1 MPNFLCKR
9 CNNINHV
16 PPEAATFT
24 CSYCGTEQ
32 DTPSFSKSVKNDAL
46 DEVRLRKPFA
56 EAEEKPFIG
65 TTFHSSSESVDD
77 DSLDEVKSKKPFAE
91 AGEKPF
97 IATTLNSPEKPR
109 KAVFEKVKPDE
120 TARKNSIYY
129 RAVSKM
135 GGENIALNQEALQLL
150 QEIRGWKDADALIEQ
165 CEEKIERLLEE
176 ERLEKEAEQKRQKS
190 RKRAVVI
197 GVSLFVFL
205 VVFATV
211 FGLLIYPNMRYHKAV
226 AFAES
231 GDTVKAYELFKDLGD
246 YKDSSD
252 RAAALY
258 ETYKTEKLTSAFA
271 GDTVYFG
278 NYEQDGNTKN
288 GKEAIAWVVLE
299 KAGDKLL
306 LCSLYGLDYQ
316 KYSEEKEDTT
326 WETSNMRQWLNT
338 EFAEE
343 AFTKEEMAFITTTE
357 VSTGDNEH
365 YNSTP
370 YGNETKDKLFLLSL
384 SEVKKY
390 FPTAEKR
397 LASPT
402 DFAVKQGVYQ
412 SNKRLSGNFTCCWL
426 LRTPG
431 SDGTQVAYVNY
442 DGELHYSGASV
453 NTRGATFRPTIW
465 IEIQKE
471 Q

>member
-1 MPNFLCKR
+1 MPNYLCKQ
-9 CNNINHV
+9 CNCINQV
-16 PPEAATFT
+16 APEATHFT
-24 CSYCGTEQ
+24 CKNCGVKQE
-32 DTPSFSKSVKNDAL
+32 TPSFLESVDSDAL
-46 DEVRLRKPFA
+46 DEAMLGNPVD
-56 EAEEKPFIG
+56 EGQEKPFIE
-65 TTFHSSSESVDD
+65 TKLNVPNQPQKADFN
-77 DSLDEVKSKKPFAE
+77 EVKPEDA
-91 AGEKPF
+91 AGK
-97 IATTLNSPEKPR
+97 
-109 KAVFEKVKPDE
+109 D
-120 TARKNSIYY
+120 SIYFK
-129 RAVSKM
+129 AVSKM
-135 GGENIALNQEALQLL
+135 GGANIVLLDEALTLL
-150 QEIRGWKDADALIEQ
+150 QTIRGWKDAEALIEQ

-211 FGLLIYPNMRYHKAV
+211 FGLKIYPDIRYHKAV

-338 EFAEE
+338 DFAEE
-343 AFTKEEMAFITTTE
+343 AFTKEEMAFIATTE
-357 VSTGDNEH
+357 VPTGDNEH

-402 DFAVKQGVYQ
+402 DYAVKQGVYQ

-453 NTRGATFRPTIW
+453 NTRGATFRPTMW

>member
-56 EAEEKPFIG
+56 EAEEKPFI
-65 TTFHSSSESVDD
+65 
-77 DSLDEVKSKKPFAE
+77 A
-91 AGEKPF
+91 A
-97 IATTLNSPEKPR
+97 TLNSPEKPR

-176 ERLEKEAEQKRQKS
+176 ERLVKAAEQKRQKN
-190 RKRAVVI
+190 RKRTVII
-197 GVSLFVFL
+197 GVPLLAVL

-211 FGLLIYPNMRYHKAV
+211 FGLLIYPNMRYQKA
-226 AFAES
+226 ADLAES
-231 GDTVKAYELFKDLGD
+231 GKVVEAYELFADLGN
-246 YKDSSD
+246 YKDSSE
-252 RAAALY
+252 RADALF
-258 ETYKTEKLTSAFA
+258 ETYKAEKITSATP

-278 NYEQDGNTKN
+278 TYEQDGNAKN
-288 GKEAIAWVVLE
+288 GKEELAWEVLDKE
-299 KAGDKLL
+299 GDKLL
-306 LCSLYGLDYQ
+306 LCSKYGIDYQ
-316 KYSEEKEDTT
+316 KYSEEKEETT
-326 WETSNMRQWLNT
+326 WETSNMRQWLNST
-338 EFAEE
+338 FLEESFSEEE
-343 AFTKEEMAFITTTE
+343 AAHISTTTLPAE
-357 VSTGDNEH
+357 SNSLYETPTGD
-365 YNSTP
+365 
-370 YGNETKDKLFLLSL
+370 ETEDKIFLLSI
-384 SEVKKY
+384 SEAEKY
-390 FPTAEKR
+390 FPTTEKR

-402 DFAVKQGVYQ
+402 EYAVEQGVYE
-412 SNKRLSGNFTCCWL
+412 SNKLYSGIHSCCWL

-431 SDGTQVAYVNY
+431 SDNTQVAYVNY
-442 DGELHYSGASV
+442 DGAIHNSGASV
-453 NTRGATFRPTIW
+453 NTRGATFRPVMW
-465 IEIQKE
+465 VESVSG
-471 Q
+471 